1 MSQPGLIYRYNNNTK
16 MKKKKEQLCAI
27 YFNRNVPTLGINGTM
42 KRESFQGFLIY
53 FGNNYDPGAAMSKT
67 M

>member
-1 MSQPGLIYRYNNNTK
+1 MRN
-16 MKKKKEQLCAI
+16 